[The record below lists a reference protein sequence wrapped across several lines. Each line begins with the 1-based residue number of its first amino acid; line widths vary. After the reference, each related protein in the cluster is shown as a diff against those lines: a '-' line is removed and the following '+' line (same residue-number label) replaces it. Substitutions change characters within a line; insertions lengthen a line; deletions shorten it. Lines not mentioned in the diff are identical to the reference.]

1 MQWRGP
7 WPVEDAEVEVERMA
21 FPKSSAT
28 RGFGLVVLLP
38 PGPRSRAARR
48 DEDARD
54 SAAGRALR
62 AVRAVP
68 TKSSSPAT
76 RRLSCVG
83 AEGRFSA
90 PLSAAAAVR
99 PCCPRT
105 GTRPSVLALRRSLA
119 RAASVADRAPRSASA
134 VRDLGEPPPLSPRS
148 PHALPGCAAR
158 SPLLSLPPPP
168 PPSPPPPSSAS
179 FPARVVANRRPPSC
193 GCSRPDPRQQPAPA
207 PPKRPVFCCS
217 PRGVAGGKPGVR
229 RAPPRQVEGL
239 REIK

>member
-48 DEDARD
+48 DEDAGD

-62 AVRAVP
+62 AVRAAP

-90 PLSAAAAVR
+90 SLSGAPASWRLFSGLGRKGVRRGAGAAAASAAAAS
-99 PCCPRT
+99 
-105 GTRPSVLALRRSLA
+105 GSSL
-119 RAASVADRAPRSASA
+119 
-134 VRDLGEPPPLSPRS
+134 G
-148 PHALPGCAAR
+148 
-158 SPLLSLPPPP
+158 
-168 PPSPPPPSSAS
+168 PSPPP
-179 FPARVVANRRPPSC
+179 C
-193 GCSRPDPRQQPAPA
+193 
-207 PPKRPVFCCS
+207 
-217 PRGVAGGKPGVR
+217 AG
-229 RAPPRQVEGL
+229 
-239 REIK
+239 